1 VANTPVETSNAD
13 TLADQ
18 TYRAVRTAIATGKIK
33 PGQRVTERGLA
44 EQLSVSPTPVREA
57 IRRLQQDGLLER
69 TGPRTVKVSF
79 ISETAIRDLAEVEI
93 ALRGM
98 IARFAAQRAT
108 QEQLDQLDAI
118 LDDADDLLILIRQR
132 RSEGTPQDRHVN
144 QLLDTMQRFNEAVDS
159 CAGNPVLLRL
169 LEQARVFSPSG
180 RRARLLE
187 LLATNDEFGMD
198 RYQNHR
204 RLVRA
209 LRDRDPAAAEEITTE
224 RARAGMSALLESLG
238 AESDVSGDIAA
249 DQHVDLS
256 VFG

>member
-1 VANTPVETSNAD
+1 MATTPPEILAAD

-18 TYRAVRTAIATGKIK
+18 TYRAVRTAIATGKLV

-44 EQLSVSPTPVREA
+44 EELSVSPTPVREA
-57 IRRLQQDGLLER
+57 VRRLQQDGLLER

-98 IARFAAQRAT
+98 IARFAAERAT
-108 QEQLDQLDAI
+108 DDQLDQLDAI

-132 RSEGTPQDRHVN
+132 REQGTPHDRHLH
-144 QLLDTMQRFNEAVDS
+144 QLLDTMQRFNEAVED
-159 CAGNPVLLRL
+159 CVGNPVLLRL

-187 LLATNDEFGMD
+187 LLATNDEFGLD

-209 LRDRDPAAAEEITTE
+209 LRDRDPAAAERIATE
-224 RARAGMSALLESLG
+224 RARAGLSDMLES
-238 AESDVSGDIAA
+238 AA
-249 DQHVDLS
+249 PEP
-256 VFG
+256 G

>member
-1 VANTPVETSNAD
+1 MVTTPSEDLSAE

-18 TYRAVRTAIATGKIK
+18 TYRAVRAAIATGKLT

-44 EQLSVSPTPVREA
+44 EEFAVSPTPVREA

-93 ALRGM
+93 SLRGM
-98 IARFAAQRAT
+98 IARFAAERAT
-108 QEQLDQLDAI
+108 EEQLDRLDAI

-132 RSEGTPQDRHVN
+132 RSEGTPHDRHVH
-144 QLLDTMQRFNEAVDS
+144 QLLDTMQRFNEAVED
-159 CAGNPVLLRL
+159 CVGNPVLLRL
-169 LEQARVFSPSG
+169 VEQARVFSPSG

-187 LLATNDEFGMD
+187 LLAANDEFGMD

-209 LRDRDPAAAEEITTE
+209 LRDRDPAAAEKIATD
-224 RARAGMSALLESLG
+224 RARAGMSDLLEAPGS
-238 AESDVSGDIAA
+238 
-249 DQHVDLS
+249 
-256 VFG
+256 